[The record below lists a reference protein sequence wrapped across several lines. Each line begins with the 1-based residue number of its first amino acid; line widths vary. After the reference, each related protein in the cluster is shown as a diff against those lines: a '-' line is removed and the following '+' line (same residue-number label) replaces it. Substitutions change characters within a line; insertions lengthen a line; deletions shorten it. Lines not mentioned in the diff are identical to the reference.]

1 MSHFWLNL
9 IRIVYIV
16 VAFLLGKDSTSCNF
30 LTYFMYTML
39 RYPSCLYNRLILG
52 SVFIFIFIFFFIA
65 VWMVYG
71 EFFDFGSL
79 DRWVLGDHQI
89 GIFVIIQITTL
100 LAVG

>member
-39 RYPSCLYNRLILG
+39 RYPSFLYNRLVLG
-52 SVFIFIFIFFFIA
+52 SVFIFIFIFFYRSVDGVRGVF
-65 VWMVYG
+65 
-71 EFFDFGSL
+71 
-79 DRWVLGDHQI
+79 
-89 GIFVIIQITTL
+89 
-100 LAVG
+100 